1 MKAISLVVT
10 KDAEGFKVQNAGDPS
25 PGAARVLFHSMKTD
39 PQPEWEGIGLI
50 DKVRFTKYQKLA
62 TVPASLVI
70 PPAADDWSLPVQ
82 KKVLR
87 PKIVRKGR

>member
-10 KDAEGFKVQNAGDPS
+10 KDAEGFKVQNAGSLS
-25 PGAARVLFHSMKTD
+25 PGAARVLFGSMKTD
-39 PQPEWEGIGLI
+39 PQPEWESIMLF
-50 DKVRFTKYQKLA
+50 DKIHPTKSQKLA